1 MIHSLVYRLG
11 YCETIS
17 LISVGYYKVIILL
30 LQMLLLMHK
39 LLLIVVQLLSHV
51 QLFATPWTVAHQA
64 SPSMGFSRQEYWSGL
79 PFPSQKKKKSKT
91 TAKKK
96 KAKLILLREKLFRK
110 TLIQYLSQLVIF
122 QRDHFSISKRL

>member
-17 LISVGYYKVIILL
+17 LIRVGYYKVIILL

-64 SPSMGFSRQEYWSGL
+64 SPSMGFSRQEYWHRL
-79 PFPSQKKKKSKT
+79 PFSPPGIFLTQGLNSH
-91 TAKKK
+91 
-96 KAKLILLREKLFRK
+96 LLHCRRFYFVGLQN
-110 TLIQYLSQLVIF
+110 LSSLSHYLLMSNV
-122 QRDHFSISKRL
+122 